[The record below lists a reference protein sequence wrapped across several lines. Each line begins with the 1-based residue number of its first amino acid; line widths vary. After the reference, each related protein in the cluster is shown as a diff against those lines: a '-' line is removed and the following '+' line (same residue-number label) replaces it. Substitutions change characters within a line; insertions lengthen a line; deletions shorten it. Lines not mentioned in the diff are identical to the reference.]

1 MSTSVGTASYSKTQ
15 LPSKQAKIQTR
26 NQADEDR
33 IQPSNTQNVKQN
45 ININNNISNDNKK
58 KSQISTNSTP
68 RNGDLKNQQNSNI
81 KQSESSQNQA
91 VNKSPYKMNQTTHN
105 NGYYSQKSYREQRHQ
120 ELEENFINK
129 NIQIGEAIEKSQK
142 DIRLKLS
149 QQSHMADIFSQQPQ
163 SQQSLS
169 DWKQDQHKNGINTQQ
184 QNQMNDNSQDFTPQ
198 TLEVQNKES
207 NSYYYEDQNDYKEQ
221 KKQNLKPSDTK
232 LQDYLHLRNQVNS
245 PSVHQRLYHQAVS
258 QQNQQ
263 QQANL
268 LNEKQQN
275 NHQSIFSVG
284 PRNYSSEKHSQKLRS
299 SSNNKQR
306 PTYYSGSKIP
316 QNEDGS
322 FINERFQQGQ
332 NNFPQKYFSQSQDFG
347 EEGNSSF
354 INNNNQIPS
363 SYQKQKNIGNPHH
376 HRAQSNN
383 RYQSRQENKRLNLPQ
398 IDQNL
403 INGGTFPHS
412 STVRNS
418 QKPYFSR
425 QQSPLGSSHEL
436 ATPNSRTP
444 RVSCKR
450 RDSATRIKDLG
461 NSIQERYS
469 DKIEKMKLKYSSK
482 NPFSQNTNQEDEL
495 EPHRYQQ
502 YQQND
507 GQQYNIQR
515 KEYQQTIQ
523 QAAINIE
530 EQRQKIRKHEEQRD
544 QELISQNQTYK
555 DYNRRSNDFSPR
567 FSNQEIYNN
576 QTTNDIL
583 EQNIQDNT
591 FKQQRNQNDQLD
603 KAQGNYLYKDQIKKL
618 SSYNLK
624 LNTTEER
631 IQKILTQ
638 EDSNFQENP
647 QMFKQFS
654 QSSKISNNVHDN
666 LLQQQPDQVRRGSL
680 QNLDGLANK
689 KQRYQDIDHVN
700 MNQKD
705 LLNENNGYA
714 QSEYYRSNSP
724 QNNSYNQIP
733 RSDSKAKRIQQNYYY
748 QQEPIKQITDNQEF
762 VTLSNAQTQ
771 TPQQHQQ
778 QQQQYQQQLL
788 QYQAQQQQN
797 QNHHHQQQQYYEDD
811 DFSRNQTRNEND
823 NRDNYTNEDLLNEKF
838 NNMGNTQNTNID
850 DIYNRKRENVEKR
863 AQEKLHSLNDKMEKF
878 DHVGDLKMKKLYHNL
893 NPQIIENL
901 KYPQHNQPPIQRQ
914 QHNAQKIDTFE
925 NISDAKDK
933 LHADETKPQKQ
944 AIESLRT
951 PQKQQLAETNRSN
964 SKRRDSIQKES
975 GNLRY
980 PHKSQNTTL
989 IDTFEGEKNNIYNYH
1004 SMVNNQKQISKESSR
1019 FDTFDSKIK
1028 NQQQTEY
1035 QQKMTFL
1042 DKKLANL
1049 QELKEKQKKQYFFE
1063 SDNPKLAQRYHQ
1075 PIKIEEEEE
1084 RYRNTTDNFY
1094 DEQQQYYQYETPKQ
1108 TNLKYYQQEENSKN
1122 QLNYSPKIQE
1132 KNIEI
1137 KNYNMVKKPP
1147 VKTINKNMNDLE
1159 KIQSNLGNIEKQLEQ
1174 LNQKYHKYQPNQQT
1188 EERDMEDR
1196 LFTFQVDER
1205 IYKKFK
1211 KYLPQDITQR
1221 ANQIQKYEQFS
1232 TQLSDKKKY
1241 EEQQQLDDY
1250 LDNQIKNQLQKFLPL
1265 DVSQRLQIE
1274 NESQFYQ
1281 PLEASQIKEKNP
1293 QLEDYINKKIQERL
1307 MAYLPND
1314 VIARMNDIPQESL
1327 KAKKNKFNKLMT
1339 KDSDRVL
1346 LEKMSPQ
1353 EQEEFIRQKTEIV
1366 NEYKKQQEMLIN
1378 EQYKLT
1384 DEKNIELEKQRIRMQ
1399 LKSSER
1405 MTRLDQ
1411 KNQKKHVQNKSIQK
1425 NQQEI
1430 YSNDIETNP
1439 QQQQLQKQLF
1449 QQNRQS
1455 QRNGSRGGQP
1465 NILQQIDASESQY
1478 LTNNEQSISPKS
1490 TFYKNQANE
1499 EKTHSFFKN
1508 HNQNGTIVRQY
1519 NGVLSQENDDSES
1532 PKKAEV
1538 FGKIEQY
1545 VYKPPRSRSI
1555 SLTKEL
1561 NESIS
1566 QSPDN
1571 NTKLNKSYIAKQRNG
1586 TNNSFLSKGKYSLFQ
1601 QNTSNNQ
1608 SPNNNPY
1615 LLQDPHHN
1623 QNVSFPAKSSIEN
1636 QIDEVVPQQQK
1647 NNQQQK
1653 QKSLEKVPSSL
1664 LIANKQGQKRQERA
1678 PNKSYQFKTAQ
1689 DFNFDQQQGQNEQS
1703 KNSKTH
1709 HTQQKLDPMSIS
1721 LSKNHKERNDQQQ
1734 QNIKDD
1740 IIKDNQKSEK
1750 DLNEIQEDTKENIS
1764 TIHNN
1769 SGINAGSNSP
1779 KQSQLI
1785 SGSIVELRYQNSQQQ
1800 QEDGQNQ
1807 FKDHQKDNHKS
1818 SQGSYDQTNF
1828 NKKKKLQK
1836 EQYKNNY
1843 RDSSNEKN
1851 MNPEQQQNQLNKH
1864 NNQNNNQGQ
1873 FEQRQDQIK
1882 NQQFSAKNKEQ
1893 DMFKSDPQVANPNPS
1908 NQFSNSNK
1916 SSQLDFTVQNKYD
1929 AQKDT
1934 FNSLFQLS
1942 NLDTPF
1948 QSNIKMKVYNLQNSN
1963 PIDLDWQFKSM
1974 LQNHSPISP
1983 KLFQGTTY
1991 TKDQETSQINVRQST
2006 YISYNYNASNVCKE
2020 YFKDIHIL
2028 YQINKEF
2035 RQNRENTPSPILLSL
2050 PVCFEIN
2057 KNQLEIMCETSKFL
2071 SMTEMIKR
2079 RKNQSGQAYNEN
2091 ELAFIFH
2098 SVLRSI
2104 EVFEKKGILH
2114 SYLTTDNLVYC
2125 IESYSYKLQNFSL
2138 SQAFSGSDQSK
2149 NQRVYDIYYK
2159 QPYIQ
2164 SDQNS
2169 QTNSKQCQFTPFYA
2183 DRYALA
2189 ISFFCIQQLIEPT
2202 EINQN
2207 VISRALKLMEQKKDL
2222 ASVSNQV
2229 ILHLLKYSYQQQ
2241 QDMYSVN
2248 QFWSQIFNLL
2258 DGIQHIQPDDEELA
2272 SVSISNL
2279 DNYAQDKKSNVEYR
2293 SESII
2298 KQLADQS
2305 YTTFQF
2311 SKSLDLY
2318 LQLLEVQEQKYGK
2331 NDEKSIPTLNKIW
2344 KIYFSNNEFEK
2355 SYIYCIQ
2362 YTELAKQNYQKQK
2375 KLHLQQT
2382 KKTKLTQIDSQLN
2395 TEQMSA
2401 LNKLQRNLVTDFNL
2415 SGQLKWQ
2422 LEKKQEAIDDYEM
2435 ALQLQIEIYG
2445 ENEYNVIK
2453 NINNI
2458 GVYYSNI
2465 NQMDKAI
2472 EIIKNAISKME
2483 QQNITDQLYTS
2494 ALYNL
2499 GNLLSDN
2506 GQLSEALPYLTKSYE
2521 IKKKT
2526 LGNSQEVGRLAHL
2539 IGTLHF
2545 QLKNYQQS
2553 LSFLDEAVQILQK
2566 FSQPDDS
2573 EYIKYKR
2580 NFIVS
2585 LVKNNQHQ
2593 LANQQI
2599 ESILF
2604 ALSQSTFQ
2612 TFTESPAQVYYD
2624 LGSFLEKILKYDYA
2638 KLSYGKSVDQL
2649 NSSHVEQN
2657 NSTLQACLQRIN
2669 SLQNK
2674 IENQQKSDLKSKS
2687 QEEQQE
2693 NVQDKMVESKQ
2704 NKQHDQKQ
2712 VVQHQVVDSKQN
2724 KQNDQKQV
2732 VQHQVVE
2739 NKQNKQQD
2747 QKQVVQEKVEENKQ
2761 NKQQDQKQ
2769 FVQDKTE
2776 ENMVS
2781 KQQDQRQVNHQ
2792 VQTQINQQQHN
2803 PIDQNIINNVQS
2815 QKQDNNHGDVK
2826 SQTAKQE
2833 TNSQNINNIV
2843 INESIKDKKQ
2853 MNSSINNN
2861 NSNNNNNI
2869 QSINNNHKN
2878 DNNNN
2883 NNNSHVQSF
2892 SNIVFDDNKNNQQHQ
2907 QNLTTNQN
2915 SKDTNQNNQN
2925 TSIPYQL
2932 KVSSNIKQNQPKN
2945 QADINKQVQGE
2956 ANKQGDTQ
2964 ITNQNQHNQ
2973 IKDDKSKDSSQ
2984 GANNQKPKN

>member
-15 LPSKQAKIQTR
+15 LPSKQTKIQAR

-33 IQPSNTQNVKQN
+33 TPPSNTQNVKQN
-45 ININNNISNDNKK
+45 SNVSNNVIGENKK
-58 KSQISTNSTP
+58 KTQISTNSTP

-81 KQSESSQNQA
+81 KQNEASQNQA
-91 VNKSPYKMNQTTHN
+91 VNKSPYKINQTNHN

-129 NIQIGEAIEKSQK
+129 NLQIGEAIEKSQK

-169 DWKQDQHKNGINTQQ
+169 DWKQDQHKNGINIYQ
-184 QNQMNDNSQDFTPQ
+184 QNQINNTSQEFIPQ
-198 TLEVQNKES
+198 TPEAYNNES
-207 NSYYYEDQNDYKEQ
+207 NNYYQYEGQNEYREQ
-221 KKQNLKPSDTK
+221 QKLNLKPSDTK
-232 LQDYLHLRNQVNS
+232 LSDYLNLRNQVNS

-258 QQNQQ
+258 QQKQQ
-263 QQANL
+263 QQSNQ
-268 LNEKQQN
+268 LNDKQQN

-284 PRNYSSEKHSQKLRS
+284 PRNYSSEKHSQKFRS
-299 SSNNKQR
+299 SSNRKQR
-306 PTYYSGSKIP
+306 PTYYSGTKIP
-316 QNEDGS
+316 PNEDGS
-322 FINERFQQGQ
+322 FVNEGLQQGQ

-354 INNNNQIPS
+354 INNSSQIPS
-363 SYQKQKNIGNPHH
+363 SYQKQRNIGNSH
-376 HRAQSNN
+376 HRTQSNN
-383 RYQSRQENKRLNLPQ
+383 RYQSRQEGKRLNLPQ

-403 INGGTFPHS
+403 INAGTFPHS

-418 QKPYFSR
+418 QKAYFSR
-425 QQSPLGSSHEL
+425 QQSPLGSSNEL

-444 RVSCKR
+444 RIQYNR
-450 RDSATRIKDLG
+450 RDSSTRIKDLG

-482 NPFSQNTNQEDEL
+482 NPFSQNTNLDDEL
-495 EPHRYQQ
+495 DSHRYQQ

-544 QELISQNQTYK
+544 QEIINQNYTYK

-567 FSNQEIYNN
+567 FSKQDGQNN
-576 QTTNDIL
+576 QTGNDIY
-583 EQNIQDNT
+583 EQNLQDNI
-591 FKQQRNQNDQLD
+591 FKQQKNQNDQID
-603 KAQGNYLYKDQIKKL
+603 KGQGNYLYKDQIRKL

-631 IQKILTQ
+631 IQKILTK
-638 EDSNFQENP
+638 EDSNFSENQ
-647 QMFKQFS
+647 QMVKQFS
-654 QSSKISNNVHDN
+654 QSSKISNNAHDN
-666 LLQQQPDQVRRGSL
+666 LHQQQPNQVRRGSL
-680 QNLDGLANK
+680 QNLDGITNK

-700 MNQKD
+700 MNQRD
-705 LLNENNGYA
+705 LLNENNGFT
-714 QSEYYRSNSP
+714 QSEYNHSNSP
-724 QNNSYNQIP
+724 PNNSFNQIP

-748 QQEPIKQITDNQEF
+748 QQEPQKQINDNQEF
-762 VTLSNAQTQ
+762 VTLPNSQPQ
-771 TPQQHQQ
+771 TPQQYQQKQYQQQFQQHQQ
-778 QQQQYQQQLL
+778 QQQQ
-788 QYQAQQQQN
+788 QQQQQHYDN
-797 QNHHHQQQQYYEDD
+797 D
-811 DFSRNQTRNEND
+811 DFSRNQTRNEIN
-823 NRDNYTNEDLLNEKF
+823 NRDNYTNEDLLNEKY

-850 DIYNRKRENVEKR
+850 DIYQRKRENVVKR
-863 AQEKLHSLNDKMEKF
+863 AQEKLHSLNDKMETF

-901 KYPQHNQPPIQRQ
+901 KAPQHNQQPSYRQ
-914 QHNAQKIDTFE
+914 QNNPQIIDTFE
-925 NISDAKDK
+925 NTSDIKDQP
-933 LHADETKPQKQ
+933 LQNETKPQNQIK
-944 AIESLRT
+944 ENFRT
-951 PQKQQLAETNRSN
+951 PQKQQITENNRSN

-1028 NQQQTEY
+1028 NQQSLNTEY
-1035 QQKMTFL
+1035 QQKMSFL

-1049 QELKEKQKKQYFFE
+1049 QQLKEKQKKQYFIE
-1063 SDNPKLAQRYHQ
+1063 SDNPRYHQ
-1075 PIKIEEEEE
+1075 PNKIEEEDE
-1084 RYRNTTDNFY
+1084 RYRKTTNDLY
-1094 DEQQQYYQYETPKQ
+1094 DEQQQYYQYENPQ
-1108 TNLKYYQQEENSKN
+1108 TNQNYYEQDQNSKN
-1122 QLNYSPKIQE
+1122 QLNYSPKAQE

-1137 KNYNMVKKPP
+1137 KNYNMVKKQP

-1174 LNQKYHKYQPNQQT
+1174 LNQKYHKYQPNQQV
-1188 EERDMEDR
+1188 EEKDMEDR

-1221 ANQIQKYEQFS
+1221 ANQIQKFEQFS

-1241 EEQQQLDDY
+1241 EEQQQLEDY

-1274 NESQFYQ
+1274 NESQLYQ
-1281 PLEASQIKEKNP
+1281 PLEASQNIEKNP

-1314 VIARMNDIPQESL
+1314 VIARMNQIPQENQ
-1327 KAKKNKFNKLMT
+1327 KVKKKKDKLQQQMT

-1366 NEYKKQQEMLIN
+1366 NEYKKQQEQLIN

-1405 MTRLDQ
+1405 MARLDQ
-1411 KNQKKHVQNKSIQK
+1411 NNQKKIVQNKSNQK
-1425 NQQEI
+1425 NQYEN
-1430 YSNDIETNP
+1430 YYNDIESKS
-1439 QQQQLQKQLF
+1439 QQQQQQKQLF
-1449 QQNRQS
+1449 QQNRQRNYVDS
-1455 QRNGSRGGQP
+1455 QRNGSRGGQN

-1478 LTNNEQSISPKS
+1478 LTNNEQSISPRS
-1490 TFYKNQANE
+1490 TFYKNSAND

-1508 HNQNGTIVRQY
+1508 HNQNGTSVRQY

-1538 FGKIEQY
+1538 FGKLEQY

-1555 SLTKEL
+1555 SPTREL
-1561 NESIS
+1561 NESIN

-1571 NTKLNKSYIAKQRNG
+1571 NTKLNKSYIVKQRNG

-1601 QNTSNNQ
+1601 QNNSNNQ

-1615 LLQDPHHN
+1615 LLQDPNHN

-1636 QIDEVVPQQQK
+1636 QIDEVVPKQQ
-1647 NNQQQK
+1647 NNQSQK

-1664 LIANKQGQKRQERA
+1664 LISNQQGQIRQEKA
-1678 PNKSYQFKTAQ
+1678 PNKSYQFKTVQ
-1689 DFNFDQQQGQNEQS
+1689 DFNFDQQQGYNDQS
-1703 KNSKTH
+1703 KKALYS
-1709 HTQQKLDPMSIS
+1709 QQKLDPMSIS

-1769 SGINAGSNSP
+1769 SGIIAGNNSP
-1779 KQSQLI
+1779 KQSQI
-1785 SGSIVELRYQNSQQQ
+1785 INGSIAELRYQNSQQQ
-1800 QEDGQNQ
+1800 EDGQKQ
-1807 FKDHQKDNHKS
+1807 LKDHQKNNQQPN
-1818 SQGSYDQTNF
+1818 QGIYDQAHYNKEKQQKESLKN
-1828 NKKKKLQK
+1828 NKKEIPNEQKLHH
-1836 EQYKNNY
+1836 
-1843 RDSSNEKN
+1843 
-1851 MNPEQQQNQLNKH
+1851 EQQLNQKNH
-1864 NNQNNNQGQ
+1864 PNNQNQQ
-1873 FEQRQDQIK
+1873 SQSEQRQDLTK
-1882 NQQFSAKNKEQ
+1882 NMKQFNEQSKDQ
-1893 DMFKSDPQVANPNPS
+1893 DMFKSDPQVTNQNQS
-1908 NQFSNSNK
+1908 NHFIGNNQN
-1916 SSQLDFTVQNKYD
+1916 SQLDFTVQNKYD
-1929 AQKDT
+1929 PQKET

-1942 NLDTPF
+1942 YLDTPF

-1963 PIDLDWQFKSM
+1963 PIDLDWEFKYM
-1974 LQNHSPISP
+1974 LQNLTPISP

-1991 TKDQETSQINVRQST
+1991 TKDQETSQVNVRQST
-2006 YISYNYNASNVCKE
+2006 YISYNYNASNLCKE

-2071 SMTEMIKR
+2071 SMTEMIRR

-2098 SVLRSI
+2098 SILKSI

-2114 SYLTTDNLVYC
+2114 SYLTTDNLIYC

-2138 SQAFSGSDQSK
+2138 SQAFSASDLSK
-2149 NQRVYDIYYK
+2149 NQRIYNIYYK

-2164 SDQNS
+2164 NEQNS
-2169 QTNSKQCQFTPFYA
+2169 QTNSKQCNFTPFYA

-2207 VISRALKLMEQKKDL
+2207 VISRAIKLMEQKKDN

-2229 ILHLLKYSYQQQ
+2229 ILHLLNFSNQQQ
-2241 QDMYSVN
+2241 QDTYSVN

-2258 DGIQHIQPDDEELA
+2258 DSIQHIQPDDEELA
-2272 SVSISNL
+2272 SVTISNL
-2279 DNYAQDKKSNVEYR
+2279 DNQAQDKKHNVEYR
-2293 SESII
+2293 SESVI

-2318 LQLLEVQEQKYGK
+2318 IQLLELQEQKYGK
-2331 NDEKSIPTLNKIW
+2331 NDEKCIPTLNKIW
-2344 KIYFSNNEFEK
+2344 KIYFSNNDFEK

-2382 KKTKLTQIDSQLN
+2382 KKTQLTQIDSQQN

-2401 LNKLQRNLVTDFNL
+2401 FNKLQRNLVTDFNL

-2422 LEKKQEAIDDYEM
+2422 LDKKQEAIGDYEM

-2494 ALYNL
+2494 ALYNI

-2526 LGNSQEVGRLAHL
+2526 LGNNQEVGKLAHL

-2545 QLKNYQQS
+2545 QLKSYQQS
-2553 LSFLDEAVQILQK
+2553 LSFLEEAVQILQK
-2566 FSQPDDS
+2566 FSEPDDS

-2580 NFIVS
+2580 NYIVS
-2585 LVKNNQHQ
+2585 LVKNNLHQ
-2593 LANQQI
+2593 QANQQI
-2599 ESILF
+2599 ESILQ

-2612 TFTESPAQVYYD
+2612 SFTETPSQVYYD

-2638 KLSYGKSVDQL
+2638 KLSYEQSINQLKSS
-2649 NSSHVEQN
+2649 NVEQDDA
-2657 NSTLQACLQRIN
+2657 TLQACLKRIN

-2674 IENQQKSDLKSKS
+2674 IENQQKSDLKSQN
-2687 QEEQQE
+2687 QEDQQQI
-2693 NVQDKMVESKQ
+2693 VSDKMA
-2704 NKQHDQKQ
+2704 
-2712 VVQHQVVDSKQN
+2712 
-2724 KQNDQKQV
+2724 
-2732 VQHQVVE
+2732 E

-2747 QKQVVQEKVEENKQ
+2747 QKQVVQQQIIENKQ

-2769 FVQDKTE
+2769 IVQGKTIVSSQNKQPDSKQAVQDKME
-2776 ENMVS
+2776 ENNQN
-2781 KQQDQRQVNHQ
+2781 KQQDQKQNNHQ
-2792 VQTQINQQQHN
+2792 LETQINKQEHKS
-2803 PIDQNIINNVQS
+2803 IDQNIINNPQS
-2815 QKQDNNHGDVK
+2815 LQPDNNHADIK
-2826 SQTAKQE
+2826 PKQAQQE
-2833 TNSQNINNIV
+2833 ANNQNINNIV
-2843 INESIKDKKQ
+2843 INDNNQNKKEV
-2853 MNSSINNN
+2853 NSSNLNSNNNKTNN
-2861 NSNNNNNI
+2861 NSHSDNNNTNSNKNIIANNNNNI
-2869 QSINNNHKN
+2869 ST
-2878 DNNNN
+2878 NNNN
-2883 NNNSHVQSF
+2883 NNKNSNSSNHIQSF
-2892 SNIVFDDNKNNQQHQ
+2892 SNIVFDDNKNNQQQQ
-2907 QNLTTNQN
+2907 QNLKNSTNNN
-2915 SKDTNQNNQN
+2915 SKDVNQNNQN

-2932 KVSSNIKQNQPKN
+2932 KVSSNIKQNQAIN
-2945 QADINKQVQGE
+2945 QDKQTQDE
-2956 ANKQGDTQ
+2956 ANKQGDSQ
-2964 ITNQNQHNQ
+2964 IANQNQHNQ
-2973 IKDDKSKDSSQ
+2973 IKTDKNKDSNQ
-2984 GANNQKPKN
+2984 GTNNQQPKI

>member
-15 LPSKQAKIQTR
+15 NPSKQTKIQTR

-33 IQPSNTQNVKQN
+33 IQPSSTQNAKQN
-45 ININNNISNDNKK
+45 NNINNNISNDNKK
-58 KSQISTNSTP
+58 KSQMSTNSTP
-68 RNGDLKNQQNSNI
+68 RNGDLKGQQNSNI
-81 KQSESSQNQA
+81 KQNEIQQNQA
-91 VNKSPYKMNQTTHN
+91 ANKSPYKMNQTTHN

-149 QQSHMADIFSQQPQ
+149 QQSHMADIFSNQPQ

-169 DWKQDQHKNGINTQQ
+169 DWKQDQHKNGINIYQ
-184 QNQMNDNSQDFTPQ
+184 QNQMNNSSQDFIPQ
-198 TLEVQNKES
+198 TPEVYNNES
-207 NSYYYEDQNDYKEQ
+207 NNYYYEDQNDYREQ

-232 LQDYLHLRNQVNS
+232 LSDYLNLRNQVNS

-258 QQNQQ
+258 QQKQQ
-263 QQANL
+263 QQANQ

-284 PRNYSSEKHSQKLRS
+284 PRNYSSEKHSQKFRS
-299 SSNNKQR
+299 SSNKKQR
-306 PTYYSGSKIP
+306 PTYYSGTKIP

-322 FINERFQQGQ
+322 FVNEGYQQGQ
-332 NNFPQKYFSQSQDFG
+332 SNFPQKYFSQSQDFG
-347 EEGNSSF
+347 EEGNNSF
-354 INNNNQIPS
+354 INNNSQIPS
-363 SYQKQKNIGNPHH
+363 SYKKQRNIGNSQ

-383 RYQSRQENKRLNLPQ
+383 RYQSKQESKRLNLPQ
-398 IDQNL
+398 IDSNL
-403 INGGTFPHS
+403 VNAGTFPHS

-418 QKPYFSR
+418 QKAYFSR
-425 QQSPLGSSHEL
+425 QQSPLGSSNEL
-436 ATPNSRTP
+436 TTPNSRTP
-444 RVSCKR
+444 RISYNR
-450 RDSATRIKDLG
+450 RDSAARIKDLG

-469 DKIEKMKLKYSSK
+469 DKIEKMKLKYSSR
-482 NPFSQNTNQEDEL
+482 NPFSQNTNLDDDQLDS
-495 EPHRYQQ
+495 HRYQQ
-502 YQQND
+502 YQQSD

-544 QELISQNQTYK
+544 QELINQNQTYK
-555 DYNRRSNDFSPR
+555 DYNRRSGDFSPK
-567 FSNQEIYNN
+567 FSNQEN
-576 QTTNDIL
+576 QTTNDAY
-583 EQNIQDNT
+583 EQNHQDNN
-591 FKQQRNQNDQLD
+591 FKQQRNQNDQID
-603 KAQGNYLYKDQIKKL
+603 KVQGNYLFKDQIRKL

-624 LNTTEER
+624 LNTAEER
-631 IQKILTQ
+631 IQKILTK
-638 EDSNFQENP
+638 EDTNYQENP
-647 QMFKQFS
+647 QMLKQFS
-654 QSSKISNNVHDN
+654 QSSKISNGVLDN
-666 LLQQQPDQVRRGSL
+666 LHQQQPDQVRRGSL
-680 QNLDGLANK
+680 QNLNGLANK

-700 MNQKD
+700 MNQRD
-705 LLNENNGYA
+705 LLNENNGFS
-714 QSEYYRSNSP
+714 QSEYNHSNSP
-724 QNNSYNQIP
+724 PNNSYNQIP

-748 QQEPIKQITDNQEF
+748 QQQPAKQITDNQEF
-762 VTLSNAQTQ
+762 VTLPNALPQ
-771 TPQQHQQ
+771 TPQQYEQQRYQQKLQQ
-778 QQQQYQQQLL
+778 QQQQQQPQHE
-788 QYQAQQQQN
+788 Q
-797 QNHHHQQQQYYEDD
+797 QQQQYYDDNGD

-850 DIYNRKRENVEKR
+850 DIYYRKRENVVRR
-863 AQEKLHSLNDKMEKF
+863 AQEKLNSLNDKMETF

-901 KYPQHNQPPIQRQ
+901 KTPQHNQQPIYRQ
-914 QHNAQKIDTFE
+914 QHNTQKIDTFE
-925 NISDAKDK
+925 NSSDVKDK
-933 LHADETKPQKQ
+933 YHAGEIKPQKQ
-944 AIESLRT
+944 AIENIST
-951 PQKQQLAETNRSN
+951 PQKQQQAQTINNRSN
-964 SKRRDSIQKES
+964 SKRRDSKES

-989 IDTFEGEKNNIYNYH
+989 IDTFEGEKNNVYNYH
-1004 SMVNNQKQISKESSR
+1004 SMVNNQKLISKESNR

-1028 NQQQTEY
+1028 NQQPINTEY

-1049 QELKEKQKKQYFFE
+1049 QELKEKQKKQYFIE
-1063 SDNPKLAQRYHQ
+1063 SDNPRLAERYHQ
-1075 PIKIEEEEE
+1075 PTKIEEEDE
-1084 RYRNTTDNFY
+1084 RYRKTTDNFY

-1108 TNLKYYQQEENSKN
+1108 TNLKNYQQEENSKN

-1174 LNQKYHKYQPNQQT
+1174 LNQKYHKYQPNQQM
-1188 EERDMEDR
+1188 EEKDMEDR

-1221 ANQIQKYEQFS
+1221 ANQIQKFEQFS

-1241 EEQQQLDDY
+1241 EEQQQLEDY

-1281 PLEASQIKEKNP
+1281 PLEASQVKDKNP

-1314 VIARMNDIPQESL
+1314 VIARMNEIPQENK
-1327 KAKKNKFNKLMT
+1327 KAKKKKDKFQQQMT

-1366 NEYKKQQEMLIN
+1366 NEYKKQQEQLIN

-1405 MTRLDQ
+1405 MARLDQ
-1411 KNQKKHVQNKSIQK
+1411 KNQKNIIQKKSNQK
-1425 NQQEI
+1425 NQFEN
-1430 YSNDIETNP
+1430 YSNDIESRP
-1439 QQQQLQKQLF
+1439 QQQQQQKILF
-1449 QQNRQS
+1449 QQNRQKNNLDS
-1455 QRNGSRGGQP
+1455 QRNGSRGGQH

-1508 HNQNGTIVRQY
+1508 HNQNGTTVRQY

-1538 FGKIEQY
+1538 FGKLEQY

-1555 SLTKEL
+1555 SPTREL

-1571 NTKLNKSYIAKQRNG
+1571 NTKLNKSYIVKQRNG

-1601 QNTSNNQ
+1601 QNNSNNQ

-1615 LLQDPHHN
+1615 LLQDPNHN

-1636 QIDEVVPQQQK
+1636 QVDEIVPKQQK

-1653 QKSLEKVPSSL
+1653 SLERVPSSL
-1664 LIANKQGQKRQERA
+1664 LIANQQGQIKQEKV

-1703 KNSKTH
+1703 KNSKTPH
-1709 HTQQKLDPMSIS
+1709 QQQKLDPMSIS

-1740 IIKDNQKSEK
+1740 IIKDNQRSEK

-1779 KQSQLI
+1779 NQQQLR

-1800 QEDGQNQ
+1800 DDGQNQ
-1807 FKDHQKDNHKS
+1807 FNDHQKSNQKPNK
-1818 SQGSYDQTNF
+1818 GAYDQNNY
-1828 NKKKKLQK
+1828 NKEKQQQY
-1836 EQYKNNY
+1836 EQYRNNY
-1843 RDSSNEKN
+1843 SENQNEQK
-1851 MNPEQQQNQLNKH
+1851 MHPEQQTDKHKNQNQH
-1864 NNQNNNQGQ
+1864 NNNNNNQ
-1873 FEQRQDQIK
+1873 FEQKQDQTK
-1882 NQQFSAKNKEQ
+1882 QQQQFNVKNKDQ
-1893 DMFKSDPQVANPNPS
+1893 DMFKSDPQVTNPS
-1908 NQFSNSNK
+1908 NQFPNNNQN
-1916 SSQLDFTVQNKYD
+1916 SQLDFTVQNKYD
-1929 AQKDT
+1929 AQKET

-1963 PIDLDWQFKSM
+1963 PIDLDWEFKSM
-1974 LQNHSPISP
+1974 LQNQTPISP

-1991 TKDQETSQINVRQST
+1991 TKDQETDQINVRQST
-2006 YISYNYNASNVCKE
+2006 YISYNYNASNLCKE

-2098 SVLRSI
+2098 SILRSI

-2114 SYLTTDNLVYC
+2114 SYLTTDNLIYC

-2138 SQAFSGSDQSK
+2138 SQAFSASDLSK
-2149 NQRVYDIYYK
+2149 NQRVYNIYYK

-2164 SDQNS
+2164 SQQNS

-2207 VISRALKLMEQKKDL
+2207 VISRAIKLMEQKKDL

-2229 ILHLLKYSYQQQ
+2229 ILHLLKYSNQQQ
-2241 QDMYSVN
+2241 QDMNGVN

-2258 DGIQHIQPDDEELA
+2258 DGLQHIQPDDEELA

-2279 DNYAQDKKSNVEYR
+2279 DNYTQDKKSNIEYR
-2293 SESII
+2293 SESVI

-2318 LQLLEVQEQKYGK
+2318 LQLLQIQEQKYGK
-2331 NDEKSIPTLNKIW
+2331 NDEKCIPTLNKIW
-2344 KIYFSNNEFEK
+2344 KIYFSNNDFEK
-2355 SYIYCIQ
+2355 SYNYCIQ

-2375 KLHLQQT
+2375 ELHLQQS
-2382 KKTKLTQIDSQLN
+2382 KKTQLAQVDSQQN

-2401 LNKLQRNLVTDFNL
+2401 FNKLQRNLVTDFNL

-2422 LEKKQEAIDDYEM
+2422 LERKQEAIDDYEM

-2472 EIIKNAISKME
+2472 DIIKNAINKME

-2506 GQLSEALPYLTKSYE
+2506 GQLSDALPYLTKSYE

-2526 LGNSQEVGRLAHL
+2526 LGNNTEVGRLAHL

-2545 QLKNYQQS
+2545 QLKSYQQS

-2580 NFIVS
+2580 NYIVS

-2593 LANQQI
+2593 QANQQI
-2599 ESILF
+2599 ESILQ
-2604 ALSQSTFQ
+2604 ALSQSNFQ
-2612 TFTESPAQVYYD
+2612 SFTESPAQVYYD
-2624 LGSFLEKILKYDYA
+2624 LGNFLEKILKYDYA
-2638 KLSYGKSVDQL
+2638 KLSYEQSVTQL
-2649 NSSHVEQN
+2649 NSN
-2657 NSTLQACLQRIN
+2657 NTQINDSTLQSCLQRID

-2674 IENQQKSDLKSKS
+2674 IENQQKSDLKSKN
-2687 QEEQQE
+2687 QQE
-2693 NVQDKMVESKQ
+2693 LHEPAQDKITTNKQNSQHDQKQVVQHQTVENKQQDQKQVVQDKMEEKKQ

-2712 VVQHQVVDSKQN
+2712 VT
-2724 KQNDQKQV
+2724 
-2732 VQHQVVE
+2732 
-2739 NKQNKQQD
+2739 QD
-2747 QKQVVQEKVEENKQ
+2747 KIEENKQ
-2761 NKQQDQKQ
+2761 NTKQEQK
-2769 FVQDKTE
+2769 
-2776 ENMVS
+2776 
-2781 KQQDQRQVNHQ
+2781 QVNHQ
-2792 VQTQINQQQHN
+2792 PQNQVNEQKHSN
-2803 PIDQNIINNVQS
+2803 TDQNAIHNAYS
-2815 QKQDNNHGDVK
+2815 QKQDDSHGDIK
-2826 SQTAKQE
+2826 PQPTKQE
-2833 TNSQNINNIV
+2833 TNSSNINNIV
-2843 INESIKDKKQ
+2843 INDNSKNKKETN
-2853 MNSSINNN
+2853 NSSNNNSISNNNANNDNKNSNKKDNSNDINNNKIN
-2861 NSNNNNNI
+2861 NSNNSN
-2869 QSINNNHKN
+2869 
-2878 DNNNN
+2878 
-2883 NNNSHVQSF
+2883 HVQSF
-2892 SNIVFDDNKNNQQHQ
+2892 SNIVFDDNKNEQQQQ
-2907 QNLTTNQN
+2907 QNLKNSTNQN
-2915 SKDTNQNNQN
+2915 SKDINQNNQN
-2925 TSIPYQL
+2925 TPPIPYQL
-2932 KVSSNIKQNQPKN
+2932 KVSSNIKQNQHVN
-2945 QADINKQVQGE
+2945 QQADVNKQIQGE

-2964 ITNQNQHNQ
+2964 IANQNQHNQ
-2973 IKDDKSKDSSQ
+2973 IKDDKNKDSNQ
-2984 GANNQKPKN
+2984 GSNNQQHKN